1 MLNKTKA
8 RIRFQICDGKPVLL
22 AVVADR
28 MCSALVICVQLARLR
43 SPCSLLI
50 PDIWVMACLSYKSVK
65 HCDLADSGGGPR
77 RVCIG

>member
-1 MLNKTKA
+1 MLNKTRA
-8 RIRFQICDGKPVLL
+8 RSRFHICDGELL
-22 AVVADR
+22 AAVADGIGL
-28 MCSALVICVQLARLR
+28 ALVICVQLARLR